1 MPKNLGII
9 SDPKDIITKEY
20 GDQNYSPSTEISTDQ
35 IDSIMNSEDV
45 DTSKKSKLGLT
56 GLSHFWK
63 SILTKLNGKVND
75 TGDTI
80 TGKLTMTGAEVD
92 SDYSSDDTDLKFGAK
107 VSKFIGLGS
116 KNSIEAAGFVLARKL
131 QNSTMLSNLV
141 KVQISPTGGFKLALR
156 SNNNSTDEAHLVFDA
171 KKLGYYG
178 SGTPGTPY
186 DINDWSKS
194 WEVVHE
200 GNLDALKVSSLG
212 TSEKTLVSAINELNT
227 DKIEE
232 SDLSEFSNA
241 EIQALWNK
249 YIED

>member
-1 MPKNLGII
+1 MPKNLGMI

-20 GDQNYSPSTEISTDQ
+20 GDENYSPSTEISTEQ
-35 IDSIMNSEDV
+35 IDKIMNSEEI
-45 DTSKKSKLGLT
+45 DTSGKFKLGLT

-63 SILTKLNGKVND
+63 SLLTKLNSKVNKS
-75 TGDTI
+75 GDTVN
-80 TGKLTMTGAEVD
+80 GKLILTGAEVD
-92 SDYSSDDTDLKFGAK
+92 ADYSSDDTELKFGAK
-107 VSKFIGLGS
+107 VAKFIGFGS
-116 KNSIEAAGFVLARKL
+116 KNSIEAAGFILARKL
-131 QNSTMLSNLV
+131 QNSKILSNLV
-141 KVQISPTGGFKLALR
+141 KIQISATGGFKLALR
-156 SNNNSTDEAHLVFDA
+156 SNSNTTDEAHLFFDA

-186 DINDWSKS
+186 DVNDWSKS

-200 GNLDALKVSSLG
+200 GNLDALKVNSLG